1 MITSYLIWLIRM
13 YKITTMIP
21 TYNRPRELRRCLLSV
36 EAQLHRAD
44 QVIIVVK
51 QNDAPTQATLRDFQ
65 SCLPLTIVTVTQPGI
80 VHALNAGLEMV
91 EGDIVAIT
99 DDDAAPR
106 PDWLARI
113 AAHFAADPR
122 LGGLGGR
129 DWVHQPDGRLED
141 GSRRLVGK
149 VQWFGR
155 IVGNHHL
162 GAGGPREMDVLKGA
176 NMSYRR
182 TAIKGL
188 RLDERLRGQGA
199 QVHNDLAFSLAVKRR
214 GWKLVYDP
222 AVAVD
227 HYPAPRA
234 DIDQRGV
241 FHPEATENAAF
252 NLMWATQTQ
261 LTGWK
266 RWATRQWQVWMGTAG
281 EPGAL
286 AYLRDICRRSSV
298 ARARYAAACRGQ
310 RAAMHALSEWDK
322 K

>member
-1 MITSYLIWLIRM
+1 M
-13 YKITTMIP
+13 YKITTVIP
-21 TYNRPRELRRCLLSV
+21 TYKRPRELRRCLSSV
-36 EAQLHRAD
+36 GAQLHRAD

-51 QNDAPTQATLRDFQ
+51 HDDAPTQATLHDFQ
-65 SCLPLTIVTVTQPGI
+65 SRLPLTIVTVTQPGQ
-80 VHALNAGLEMV
+80 VHALNAGLDAAD
-91 EGDIVAIT
+91 GDVVAIT

-113 AAHFAADPR
+113 AAHFAADPD

-141 GSRRLVGK
+141 GGRRRVGK

-155 IVGNHHL
+155 IIGNHHL
-162 GAGGPREMDVLKGA
+162 GVGGPRVVDLLKGA

-182 TAIKGL
+182 TAIAGL
-188 RLDERLRGQGA
+188 RFDARLRGQGA
-199 QVHNDLAFSLAVKRR
+199 QVHNDMAFSMAVKRR

-227 HYPAPRA
+227 HYLAPRA

-252 NLMWATQTQ
+252 NLLCATQTQ

-266 RWATRQWQVWMGTAG
+266 RWSTRQWQVWVGTSG
-281 EPGAL
+281 EPGSL
-286 AYLRDICRRSSV
+286 AYLRAATTGGRH
-298 ARARYAAACRGQ
+298 AKERYAAARRG
-310 RAAMHALSEWDK
+310 RGTAEAASDALMQAKEDRGS
-322 K
+322 

>member
-1 MITSYLIWLIRM
+1 MAIS
-13 YKITTMIP
+13 
-21 TYNRPRELRRCLLSV
+21 
-36 EAQLHRAD
+36 AQAWAVD
-44 QVIIVVK
+44 QVAVVLRK
-51 QNDAPTQATLRDFQ
+51 GDAPTQAVLHDFQ
-65 SCLPLTIVTVTQPGI
+65 SRLPLTIVTVTQPGQ
-80 VHALNAGLEMV
+80 VHALNAGLDAAD
-91 EGDIVAIT
+91 GDVVAIT

-113 AAHFAADPR
+113 AAHFAADPD

-141 GSRRLVGK
+141 GSRHRVGK
-149 VQWFGR
+149 VRWFGR

-162 GAGGPREMDVLKGA
+162 GAGAPRAVDLLKGA

-182 TAIKGL
+182 TAIAEL
-188 RLDERLRGQGA
+188 RFDARLRGQGA
-199 QVHNDLAFSLAVKRR
+199 QAHNDMAFSMAVRR
-214 GWKLVYDP
+214 LGWKLVYDP

-252 NLMWATQTQ
+252 NQMWATQTQ

-266 RWATRQWQVWMGTAG
+266 RWSTRQWQKWVGTRG
-281 EPGAL
+281 EPGYAHL
-286 AYLRDICRRSSV
+286 LCDLPRSSEHAW
-298 ARARYAAACRGQ
+298 ARFAAARRGRRQ
-310 RAAMHALSEWDK
+310 AARSLESERP
-322 K
+322 